1 MDSQFEQMMQ
11 VNIQGR
17 VFIICKNHGV
27 TDPTIIGYY
36 TEIMQQAINAM
47 MTDGS
52 TPADF
57 HKLLNE
63 QADWLEKEVGQV
75 RDTAEDDQLAAAI
88 GENEDQEIDASGEK
102 PTILNADKKATGYVP
117 EAKSMPERLK
127 DRRADM
133 EHLLLND
140 CVTLKLVT
148 PKEAKKLKHGL
159 VGKDPEKAEEEVVAL
174 LRNSVHSQLRK
185 FIRKHNGGPWATATL
200 QTEVRMDIART
211 RSVRSLVSLS
221 RQLLEEREEWL
232 AKTKSSLTGRFF
244 GGKVS
249 MDK

>member
-1 MDSQFEQMMQ
+1 MDSQFEQMVQM
-11 VNIQGR
+11 NIQGR
-17 VFIICKNHGV
+17 VFIVCKNHGV

-36 TEIMQQAINAM
+36 TDIMQQAISAM
-47 MTDGS
+47 MTEES
-52 TPADF
+52 TPAEF

-63 QADWLEKEVGQV
+63 QADWLASEVAQLSNSSQ
-75 RDTAEDDQLAAAI
+75 DESATALNDEVV
-88 GENEDQEIDASGEK
+88 GSDAGEK
-102 PTILNADKKATGYVP
+102 PKTLNADKKGSGYVP
-117 EAKSMPERLK
+117 EAKSMQERLQ
-127 DRRADM
+127 DRRADI

-140 CVTLKLVT
+140 CVTLKLVS
-148 PKEAKKLKHGL
+148 PNQAKKLKQGL
-159 VGKDPEKAEEEVVAL
+159 VGKDPDKAEDEVVAL
-174 LRNSVHSQLRK
+174 LRNAVHSQIRK
-185 FIRKHNGGPWATATL
+185 FIRKHGGGPWATATL

-232 AKTKSSLTGRFF
+232 AKSKSSLTGRFF